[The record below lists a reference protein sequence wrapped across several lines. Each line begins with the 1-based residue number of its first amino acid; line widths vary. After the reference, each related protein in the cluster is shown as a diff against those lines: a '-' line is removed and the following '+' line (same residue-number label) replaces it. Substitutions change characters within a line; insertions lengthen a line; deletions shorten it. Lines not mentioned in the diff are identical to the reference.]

1 MTSAGGT
8 EASGPPNT
16 ERYVASTVY
25 GITKSLNNLLTWVT
39 GRLLDLLMLQM
50 PLTPL
55 MLQASRTLSL
65 VTERGST
72 AMIRPR
78 PRSISAKRHAPRL
91 QLAFAVF
98 LQETMQLRIS
108 HALNGREK
116 MLSPRQRMKP
126 TPSGR
131 VCITPG
137 CWFESRLTRSD
148 ICIT

>member
-8 EASGPPNT
+8 EAIGPPNT
-16 ERYVASTVY
+16 ERYIASTVY
-25 GITKSLNNLLTWVT
+25 DLTKSLNDLLTWVI
-39 GRLLDLLMLQM
+39 GPLLDLLMLQM
-50 PLTPL
+50 PL

-65 VTERGST
+65 VTEHGST
-72 AMIRPR
+72 AMIRAR

-116 MLSPRQRMKP
+116 MLLPRQRMKP

>member
-25 GITKSLNNLLTWVT
+25 GLTKSLNNLLTWVT

-50 PLTPL
+50 PL

-65 VTERGST
+65 VTEPGSI

-91 QLAFAVF
+91 QLAFAVS

-148 ICIT
+148 ICTT